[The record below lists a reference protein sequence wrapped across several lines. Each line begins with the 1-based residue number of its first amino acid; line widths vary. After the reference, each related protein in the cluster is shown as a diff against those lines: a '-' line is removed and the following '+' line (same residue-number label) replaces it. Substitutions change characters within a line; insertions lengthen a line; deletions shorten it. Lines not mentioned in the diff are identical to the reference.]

1 MISCLR
7 LFIIGAVA
15 GDGTIMPY
23 PFLAFADKRSG
34 LDSIRWKL
42 AVDPAHSG
50 WLRGMIYKCFG
61 QSMAIHILLRDGK
74 TIADLRS
81 LGGIDVNVCTFQIM
95 RAELEKLFD
104 CTANPESG
112 YDQKIIPF
120 MKYET
125 MAYIA
130 APTPRQPMHQ
140 HFTGITADW
149 VDGVTWK
156 DSTDTNSPISPD
168 SVLKNAK
175 EFYKVLLINRKK
187 GEKLSAYPI
196 TVKDTPMIDTSRTRH
211 RRLDADADLIARREL
226 HLKFAELRKAMG
238 HFGLGE
244 DYRDLDFKR
253 CKRFEI
259 SMMQEIRT
267 DHNIQ
272 LREYHCEEF
281 QMRSTI
287 GQTQSGVRRR
297 NLAIPERHKDHL
309 PYWETNQERN
319 KRKAEEATATR

>member
-1 MISCLR
+1 
-7 LFIIGAVA
+7 
-15 GDGTIMPY
+15 
-23 PFLAFADKRSG
+23 
-34 LDSIRWKL
+34 
-42 AVDPAHSG
+42 
-50 WLRGMIYKCFG
+50 MIYKCYG
-61 QSMAIHILLRDGK
+61 QSMAIKISLRGGK
-74 TIADLRS
+74 SLAYLSS
-81 LGGIDVNVCTFQIM
+81 LGRIETNACSFQII
-95 RAELEKLFD
+95 RAELEKLFN
-104 CTANPESG
+104 CTAANPECG

-130 APTPRQPMHQ
+130 NATPRKSLHQ

-149 VDGVTWK
+149 ADKVTWRGP
-156 DSTDTNSPISPD
+156 TEANSSSLPD
-168 SVLKNAK
+168 SVLQDAK
-175 EFYKVLLINRKK
+175 DYYKVLLINRKK
-187 GEKLSAYPI
+187 GEKLSAYQI
-196 TVKDTPMIDTSRTRH
+196 TAKDTPMIDMSRTRR

-281 QMRSTI
+281 PDEEYNTLTTVLGEPI
-287 GQTQSGVRRR
+287 FKHLHATQGVVRRK
-297 NLAIPERHKDHL
+297 NQSIPERHKDHL
-309 PYWETNQERN
+309 PYWETNQERI
-319 KRKAEEATATR
+319 KRNAEEARATRKPKAEEAQLELVE